1 MHNRKKKTETGQG
14 ENMHTIE
21 NRQELHIKALFGLV
35 FK

>member
-1 MHNRKKKTETGQG
+1 MHNRKKKTGQG

-21 NRQELHIKALFGLV
+21 NQQELHIKALFGLV